1 MAVGFSSGF
10 ERQRYGYMAL
20 LSFHACGD
28 LLDEWWRVSVNVDSL
43 IRYTSVGSLSINTTF
58 LLLQVYDSYQAIKQM
73 VFSNKELQGAISR
86 GFGCGVGVNGG
97 WSISSLYY
105 KGRETIDIGH
115 RC

>member
-43 IRYTSVGSLSINTTF
+43 IRYTSVGSL
-58 LLLQVYDSYQAIKQM
+58 QVYDSYQAIKQM
-73 VFSNKELQGAISR
+73 VFSNEELQGAISR
-86 GFGCGVGVNGG
+86 GFGCEVGVNGG
-97 WSISSLYY
+97 WSISSLYC
-105 KGRETIDIGH
+105 KGREKIDIGH